1 MKNLN
6 PKLILLAF
14 LTTILSSCSESLTQV
29 SVETPEIQLV
39 AEGPLF
45 EGANTST
52 ATWEF
57 NLNELLG
64 DTQGKVSK
72 AKVTSVE
79 ITLLEGDEVVNAEKM
94 VFELTSQ
101 NTSMTRIGLY
111 EGDFQ
116 VGQNVLLNIADK
128 QDDLASAFQDGK
140 ITFVG
145 DFDLKDEE
153 FWGSVKFKLK
163 VNFELGIK

>member
-1 MKNLN
+1 
-6 PKLILLAF
+6 
-14 LTTILSSCSESLTQV
+14 
-29 SVETPEIQLV
+29 
-39 AEGPLF
+39 
-45 EGANTST
+45 
-52 ATWEF
+52 
-57 NLNELLG
+57 
-64 DTQGKVSK
+64 
-72 AKVTSVE
+72 
-79 ITLLEGDEVVNAEKM
+79 M

-116 VGQNVLLNIADK
+116 VGQSVLLNIADK